1 MSTELFHGS
10 CERNASDA
18 ASEEIAAGD
27 VARSVATESDGNA
40 VGTLELITH
49 AWIED
54 GGFLPIY
61 GQGEFA
67 IFDGEAVSGFEFA
80 ARIDA
85 GILGEIFGRRLYRL
99 EFLEELGRGIGGR
112 ERESRGSAGAGI
124 KLHLQ
129 SLGRCEMARAQR
141 FDSRAQIGK
150 YDVHS

>member
-1 MSTELFHGS
+1 MSAELLHGS
-10 CERNASDA
+10 CKRNVSDA
-18 ASEEIAAGD
+18 AGEEIAARD
-27 VARSVATESDGNA
+27 LARGVATESDGNA

-54 GGFLPIY
+54 GRLLPIG
-61 GQGEFA
+61 GQSEFA
-67 IFDGEAVSGFEFA
+67 VFDSEAVGRVQFTALIHGS
-80 ARIDA
+80 
-85 GILGEIFGRRLYRL
+85 ILGEIFGRRLYRL